1 MPRKTSQ
8 YFSDEE
14 SFLLKAFY
22 PMTNTNFLAK
32 TLLKNY
38 TRAQIFAKAHH
49 LGISKSDGYEI
60 ERKTIYKPGN
70 IPLNKGM
77 GTSPR
82 LIKERLRKRF
92 RLKDGKIRTI
102 GQVVWHKHHG
112 YYPPDNYCI
121 TYKDGNVQNNAIE
134 NLEMISRSELA
145 IRNHKK
151 IPNFLRSLILIRARL
166 VRSLNEHDEH
176 NK

>member
-1 MPRKTSQ
+1 
-8 YFSDEE
+8 
-14 SFLLKAFY
+14 
-22 PMTNTNFLAK
+22 MTNTNFLAK

-38 TRAQIFAKAHH
+38 TRAQISARAHH

-70 IPLNKGM
+70 IPLNKGIYT

-134 NLEMISRSELA
+134 NLEMISRTELA

-166 VRSLNEHDEH
+166 VRSLNEHDKS